1 MADESVEKNEE
12 TAAASEQP
20 AEAAPAEEAAVG
32 TAEPEAFAAGESGEE
47 AGTAGPE
54 TEAAEATAAAEAPA
68 AAAKA
73 AVRIEPDIKFVR
85 DVIEGGG
92 TDLKKCFQ
100 CATCSVVCNV
110 TPDDHP
116 FPRKEMIWAQWGLK
130 DKLVGDPDIW
140 LCHQCNDCTAQCP
153 RDAKPG
159 RVMQAISKMTIP
171 SLSKPG
177 FLASGIGNPSALVL
191 MAAIPVIIVA
201 LAVGLLGSFNP
212 SRGEMVNGKLEH
224 AGQIVYAQFLGHWPI
239 VGVFTTF
246 FVLSII
252 IFALGIRN
260 YWGMMKQHAMEEGAP
275 ISGSGMA
282 QVGPVLGE
290 IAVHKRFGKCDET
303 KDRKV
308 SHLFIFY
315 AFALLFLATIV
326 STLFTDLP
334 LLWGG
339 EGVVSPYP
347 TISFV
352 KLFAYPGAAAGIIGI
367 GLITVNRFK
376 HQEKIGI
383 GSYFDWLLISIIIL
397 LMITGIGSVAF
408 RLANI
413 GPLAYPTY
421 FLHLSTVMFLF
432 IYAPFS
438 KMAHMVYRGTAMA
451 FARTA
456 GRDTPM

>member
-1 MADESVEKNEE
+1 MVDETIENTEEAAEVAGQSQEGVNPEPPHSGFPVGGSAD
-12 TAAASEQP
+12 TAAAGPAVQPGEPSE
-20 AEAAPAEEAAVG
+20 EG
-32 TAEPEAFAAGESGEE
+32 
-47 AGTAGPE
+47 GPE
-54 TEAAEATAAAEAPA
+54 PAAEAPVMQ
-68 AAAKA
+68 AKPA
-73 AVRIEPDIKFVR
+73 TRIQPDIKFVKE
-85 DVIEGGG
+85 VIGGGG

-130 DKLVGDPDIW
+130 DKLVADPDIW

-159 RVMQAISKMTIP
+159 RVMQAIAKMSIP

-177 FLASGIGNPSALVL
+177 FIAKGIGSPSTLLL

-201 LAVGLLGSFNP
+201 LLIGLAGDYTP
-212 SRGEMVNGKLEH
+212 ERGEKIGTEIHH
-224 AGQIVYAQFLGHWPI
+224 AGDIVYASFLGHWPI
-239 VGVFTTF
+239 VGAFSTF

-252 IFALGIRN
+252 IFALGVRN
-260 YWGMMKQHAMEEGAP
+260 YWGMMKQHAADEGAP
-275 ISGSGMA
+275 ISGSGMS
-282 QVGPVLGE
+282 QVGPVLTE
-290 IAVHKRFGKCDET
+290 IATHERFGKCDET

-315 AFALLFLATIV
+315 AFGLLFIATII

-339 EGVVSPYP
+339 EGVLSPYP

-352 KLFAYPGAAAGIIGI
+352 KLFAYTGAVAGAIGI
-367 GLITVNRFK
+367 TLIIINRFK
-376 HQEKIGI
+376 HQEKVGA
-383 GSYFDWLLISIIIL
+383 GSYFDWLLIVVVLL
-397 LMITGIGSVAF
+397 LMVTGIGAAAF
-408 RLANI
+408 RLLDI
-413 GPLAYPTY
+413 GVLAYPTY
-421 FLHLSTVMFLF
+421 FAHLSTVMFLF
-432 IYAPFS
+432 MYAPFS
-438 KMAHMVYRGTAMA
+438 KMAHMVYRATAMA
-451 FARTA
+451 FARSA